1 MFTLTD
7 DEWAALNRM
16 GPPMMRNPGAVSVSV
31 LCRTDPDF
39 VREVLPPPLRPTEEP
54 LLQVGLTHGSS
65 TSLGYELHEGVVAVR
80 ASHRGEQGWYPL
92 SIPIDD
98 DNALI
103 DGREVWAQPKQLA
116 ESMSL
121 TRDGQTVVASAV
133 KRGTEVLHIEVE
145 LTDPVDPAELGEP
158 TVDLD
163 GNRAYKDVAYF
174 FTWSL
179 RPDGDGLLYM
189 PRLIRQ
195 VVLNRPRGQ
204 LLGGIGKVSL
214 DSSPCDA
221 LGDVPVRDIVSSKYG
236 EVDSTILPGRM
247 VRRVWNVR
255 SFLRRAMVREG
266 GLAVALDRG
275 LITAMDAREEKRL
288 RRAIRRY

>member
-1 MFTLTD
+1 M
-7 DEWAALNRM
+7 
-16 GPPMMRNPGAVSVSV
+16 
-31 LCRTDPDF
+31 
-39 VREVLPPPLRPTEEP
+39 
-54 LLQVGLTHGSS
+54 
-65 TSLGYELHEGVVAVR
+65 R
-80 ASHRGEQGWYPL
+80 ASSPCGRATGGEQGWYPL
-92 SIPIDD
+92 AIPIDD

-121 TRDGQTVVASAV
+121 TRDGHTVVASAV
-133 KRGTEVLHIEVE
+133 KHGTEVLRIEVE
-145 LTDPVDPAELGEP
+145 LTEPLDPAALGEP

-174 FTWSL
+174 FTWAL

-204 LLGGIGKVSL
+204 LLGGIGKVRL

-236 EVDSTILPGRM
+236 EVDATILPGRM

-275 LITAMDAREEKRL
+275 LITAMDAREAKRL
-288 RRAIRRY
+288 RRAIKRY

>member
-1 MFTLTD
+1 VIA
-7 DEWAALNRM
+7 E
-16 GPPMMRNPGAVSVSV
+16 GVSGKWVDRKVRVSV
-31 LCRTDPDF
+31 LRRTDPDF

-54 LLQVGLTHGSS
+54 Q
-65 TSLGYELHEGVVAVR
+65 
-80 ASHRGEQGWYPL
+80 
-92 SIPIDD
+92 
-98 DNALI
+98 
-103 DGREVWAQPKQLA
+103 
-116 ESMSL
+116 
-121 TRDGQTVVASAV
+121 QTVVASAV
-133 KRGTEVLHIEVE
+133 RRGTEVLHIEVE

-204 LLGGIGKVSL
+204 LLGGSGKVSL

-236 EVDSTILPGRM
+236 EVDTTVLPGRM

-288 RRAIRRY
+288 RRAISRY